1 MKEQELVEQFKR
13 GDREAF
19 EQLYQLY
26 QNQAYR
32 TAVFMIGNRADAED
46 IVQETFVQVYLHI
59 RQLRETSGFRSWFY
73 RILTRLAWKKGSAGK
88 REVPDEDI
96 AIRADKAGE
105 GDSLTGL
112 LQKEEREKIRQA
124 VENLDEK
131 HRSIVILYYFNE
143 FSTKEIAGI
152 TGCLEG
158 TVKSRL
164 HTARKR
170 LEKSLKEEELY
181 WVCKNGLS
189 DGSRV

>member
-1 MKEQELVEQFKR
+1 M
-13 GDREAF
+13 
-19 EQLYQLY
+19 
-26 QNQAYR
+26 
-32 TAVFMIGNRADAED
+32 
-46 IVQETFVQVYLHI
+46 
-59 RQLRETSGFRSWFY
+59 
-73 RILTRLAWKKGSAGK
+73 
-88 REVPDEDI
+88 PDEDI

>member
-32 TAVFMIGNRADAED
+32 TAVFMTGNRADAED

>member
-32 TAVFMIGNRADAED
+32 TAVFMTGNRADAED

-189 DGSRV
+189 DGSGV